1 MKKFSELK
9 KPKIKR
15 FNEADEYSSKSLEE
29 LRELAEK
36 EDLMKII
43 KEKGRQLG
51 QEAEDLSSKSLEEL
65 RELAEK
71 SDLLKIIQDRQKGN
85 GDGVQVKAQA
95 QAQSEEEE
103 NDVEKPEILGE
114 GSHPGKLFSKLFESR
129 EMAHIYHL
137 QVNGD
142 MGSHA
147 KHIALGDYYDGVL
160 GLIDSI
166 IEVFQ
171 GQYGIVEEY
180 DVIDTSET
188 RSKDTIEYFNELV
201 RFIKEERKCINA
213 EDTHLHNIIDEVVAL
228 VYRTLYKLKYTK

>member
-1 MKKFSELK
+1 MKKFSDLK
-9 KPKIKR
+9 KPSKVRRI
-15 FNEADEYSSKSLEE
+15 FEQDEMVVANLPQ
-29 LRELAEK
+29 AV
-36 EDLMKII
+36 D
-43 KEKGRQLG
+43 
-51 QEAEDLSSKSLEEL
+51 A
-65 RELAEK
+65 
-71 SDLLKIIQDRQKGN
+71 
-85 GDGVQVKAQA
+85 QVQA
-95 QAQSEEEE
+95 QAQSEIEVSNE
-103 NDVEKPEILGE
+103 NGLDKPEILGE
-114 GSHPGKLFSKLFESR
+114 GSNPGKFFSKLFESR

-147 KHIALGDYYDGVL
+147 KHTALGDYYDGVL
-160 GLIDSI
+160 GFVDDLI
-166 IEVFQ
+166 ETFQ

-188 RSKDTIEYFNELV
+188 RSKDTIEYFNELA

>member
-9 KPKIKR
+9 KPSRIKKM
-15 FNEADEYSSKSLEE
+15 FEAEANLPSNYNELSKEE
-29 LRELAEK
+29 LVKMLQGNTQEGK
-36 EDLMKII
+36 ED
-43 KEKGRQLG
+43 
-51 QEAEDLSSKSLEEL
+51 
-65 RELAEK
+65 
-71 SDLLKIIQDRQKGN
+71 
-85 GDGVQVKAQA
+85 QA
-95 QAQSEEEE
+95 QEEREVE
-103 NDVEKPEILGE
+103 IEEKPEILGE

-147 KHIALGDYYDGVL
+147 KHTALNDYYDGVL

-166 IEVFQ
+166 IEAFQ

-188 RSKDTIEYFNELV
+188 RSKDTIEYFNELA
-201 RFIKEERKCINA
+201 RFIKEERKCINL
-213 EDTHLHNIIDEVVAL
+213 EDTHLHSIIDDIVVL
-228 VYRTLYKLKYTK
+228 LYKTLYKLKYTK

>member
-1 MKKFSELK
+1 MPMANL
-9 KPKIKR
+9 PQAVDAQI
-15 FNEADEYSSKSLEE
+15 
-29 LRELAEK
+29 
-36 EDLMKII
+36 
-43 KEKGRQLG
+43 
-51 QEAEDLSSKSLEEL
+51 
-65 RELAEK
+65 
-71 SDLLKIIQDRQKGN
+71 
-85 GDGVQVKAQA
+85 QA
-95 QAQSEEEE
+95 QAQSEIEVSNE
-103 NDVEKPEILGE
+103 NGLDKPEILGE
-114 GSHPGKLFSKLFESR
+114 GSNPGKFFSKLFESR

-147 KHIALGDYYDGVL
+147 KHTALGDYYDGVL
-160 GLIDSI
+160 GFVDDLI
-166 IEVFQ
+166 ETFQ

-188 RSKDTIEYFNELV
+188 KSKDTIEYFNELA

>member
-9 KPKIKR
+9 KIKTKKM
-15 FNEADEYSSKSLEE
+15 FEAESDYNELSKEE
-29 LRELAEK
+29 LVKML
-36 EDLMKII
+36 
-43 KEKGRQLG
+43 Q
-51 QEAEDLSSKSLEEL
+51 
-65 RELAEK
+65 
-71 SDLLKIIQDRQKGN
+71 GN
-85 GDGVQVKAQA
+85 TGAQA
-95 QAQSEEEE
+95 QEEKEAQAQEEKEE
-103 NDVEKPEILGE
+103 GEEKPELLGE
-114 GSHPGKLFSKLFESR
+114 GSHPAKLFSKLFESR

-137 QVNGD
+137 QVNGEP
-142 MGSHA
+142 GSHA
-147 KHIALGDYYDGVL
+147 KHTALGDYYDDVL

-213 EDTHLHNIIDEVVAL
+213 EDTHLHNIVDEVVAL
-228 VYRTLYKLKYTK
+228 VYRTLYKLKFNK